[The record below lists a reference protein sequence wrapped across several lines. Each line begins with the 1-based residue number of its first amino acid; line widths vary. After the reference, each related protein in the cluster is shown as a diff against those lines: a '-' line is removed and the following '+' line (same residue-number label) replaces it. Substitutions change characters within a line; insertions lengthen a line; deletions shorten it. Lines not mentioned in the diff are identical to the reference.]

1 MTKPDEKPSRARG
14 VDRVVDIFR
23 QLHLA
28 RQPMSMRDLITTT
41 GAPRSSVYELVSLL
55 SEAGLLTLTPEG
67 NVHFGREM
75 HYYGADYMAHNDLIR
90 RAHQMMVELVARHGE
105 TVQLCMLEGNKY
117 TVVLS
122 ESNAHPFKISSDIGV
137 RVPIPWTA
145 TGRLL
150 LSDMQDDEI
159 LALIPEEDYQL
170 ANGNLVDKALFMS
183 DIRKAGHQGYCMTEG
198 LSESFTC
205 CMAAP
210 IRSRAGQAV
219 AAFCFMV
226 SRDTP
231 MARRQMLLQELI
243 HCGQKLSDFS

>member
-1 MTKPDEKPSRARG
+1 MPDEKPSRARG
-14 VDRVVDIFR
+14 VDRIIDIFR
-23 QLHLA
+23 QLHIAQQPLA
-28 RQPMSMRDLITTT
+28 MRELIEAT
-41 GAPRSSVYELVSLL
+41 GAPRSSIYELVGIL
-55 SEAGLLTLTPEG
+55 SEAGWLETSAEG
-67 NVHFGREM
+67 AVFFGREM

-90 RAHQMMVELVARHGE
+90 RAHQLMVEIVARHGE

-122 ESNAHPFKISSDIGV
+122 ESNAHPFKITSDIGV

-150 LSDMQDDEI
+150 LSDWSDQAI
-159 LALIPEEDYQL
+159 LDLIPEQDYRL
-170 ANGNLVDKALFMS
+170 ATGKVLDKQAFLK
-183 DIRKAGHQGYCMTEG
+183 DIHRAGELGYSMTEG
-198 LSESFTC
+198 LSDSFTC

-210 IRSRAGQAV
+210 IRSRAGQSV

-231 MARRQMLLQELI
+231 PERRQMLLQELI
-243 HCGQKLSDFS
+243 DSAQKLSDFA